1 VRRELATR
9 AAIAALV
16 GVTACGADSITSPSP
31 TDVEALAARGGTA
44 WSPYADGATVLRWN
58 ALARDL
64 VARRSV
70 DPPRASRAYA
80 LLAVAQ
86 HRAIRA
92 ALDERADGGLGAG
105 RRGAPS
111 PSAAM
116 AAASARVLAALFPG
130 DLAEIG
136 LQPLDVAADGDAD
149 AGRAIGYEVAEAV
162 LAQAATDG
170 SSAIWTGTVP
180 TGPGRWF
187 SSVIPTPLAP
197 LLPLWGEVRP
207 WAMSSGDQ
215 FRAPPPPA
223 FGTPEFES
231 AVAEVRYLSEHRT
244 PEQLASARFWADGG
258 GTSTPAGHWNAIA
271 ESLLLESGADARRAA
286 HVLAMLNVALMD
298 AGIACWDSKYTYWLI
313 RPSQVDPAIDLP
325 VGLPNFPS
333 YVSGHSTFSGAAA
346 EVLAAAFPSR
356 RSALQAMAEEAALS
370 RLYGGIHYRFDSD
383 AGLDMGRRIG
393 QLVLMLDRQR
403 KGEW

>member
-1 VRRELATR
+1 VTTR

-16 GVTACGADSITSPSP
+16 VVTACGTDAITSPE
-31 TDVEALAARGGTA
+31 TIEVEAHGARGGTT
-44 WSPYADGATVLRWN
+44 WNPRADASTVLRWN

-64 VARRSV
+64 VTRASV

-92 ALDERADGGLGAG
+92 ALAEKPDHGVGAG

-111 PSAAM
+111 PA
-116 AAASARVLAALFPG
+116 AAASAASAHVLGALFPD

-136 LQPLDVAADGDAD
+136 LQPLDVADDGDHD
-149 AGRAIGYEVAEAV
+149 AGRVIGYEVAEAV
-162 LAQAATDG
+162 LAHAATDG
-170 SSAIWTGTVP
+170 SGAIWTGTVP
-180 TGPGRWF
+180 TGSGMWF
-187 SSVIPTPLAP
+187 SSAIPAPLAP
-197 LLPLWGEVRP
+197 LLPRWGELRP
-207 WAMSSGDQ
+207 WAMASGSQ
-215 FRAPPPPA
+215 FRPPPPPA
-223 FGTPEFES
+223 FGSAEFL
-231 AVAEVRYLSEHRT
+231 AALAEVRRLSDNRT
-244 PEQLASARFWADGG
+244 AQQVKIARFWADGG
-258 GTSTPAGHWNAIA
+258 GTPTPAGHWNAIA
-271 ESLLLESGADARRAA
+271 ESLLREQGASAERTA

-298 AGIACWDSKYTYWLI
+298 AGIACWDSKYAYWLI
-313 RPSQVDPAIDLP
+313 RPSQADPDIELAVP
-325 VGLPNFPS
+325 LPNFPS
-333 YVSGHSTFSGAAA
+333 YVSGHSAFSGAAA
-346 EVLAAAFPSR
+346 EVLAAAFPSER
-356 RSALQAMAEEAALS
+356 RALRAMAEEAALS